1 MKRLLKIGAGL
12 VALLL
17 LAVAAM
23 LLLVDVNRFR
33 PLLEQQLSQALGRN
47 VTIGQIQLA
56 LFDGGVSASNL
67 AIAEDPAFG
76 KNPFLAAKSLSIGV
90 DMRALIFDRALHVQ
104 SVTLDGADVALL
116 QTAEGQWN
124 FSSLGAAKPAAPAVS
139 NPAPAPA
146 TEETPLD
153 LSVKLVRI
161 QNAHVTLTQG
171 AAKREFTNVN
181 FELRDFSTT
190 AALPFS
196 LSAAVG
202 GGTVSLSGTAGPISK
217 TDTAET
223 PFDTQVEIKAL
234 DLAGAGFTREE
245 TGMGGV
251 LSFNGSVNSN
261 GKTAALK
268 GAATVDRLRLSRPG
282 AIASRPVGVNLA
294 LVHDLKT
301 RKGNVARSTIKLGS
315 ASATISGTYDLST
328 VSPTVNA
335 ALAGP
340 NMPLQE
346 LLAFLPVLD
355 VVLPTGAAIEG
366 GTVTM
371 GLAARGT
378 VEHLNTTGSVKI
390 EKAKLTNYD
399 LGSKLRII
407 QQLAGLPT
415 VAATEIDLAAAS
427 FDMGPFGTRLRAIEF
442 AAPSLGRLTGEGT
455 VSLLHELD
463 FRMSAAVKTGGLL
476 AAAIQQRGETTT
488 VPFFILG
495 TSANPVFKA
504 DVKALANEKLQQIVK
519 NPEGAVKNAK
529 EMLNT
534 AKGIINFF
542 KKAPEKK

>member
-12 VALLL
+12 AALLL
-17 LAVAAM
+17 VGVGAV
-23 LLLVDVNRFR
+23 LFFVDVNHFR
-33 PLLEQQLSQALGRN
+33 PLLEQQLSQALGRA

-56 LFDGGVSASNL
+56 LFDGGVSARNL
-67 AIAEDPAFG
+67 AVAEDRAFG
-76 KNPFLAAKSLSIGV
+76 KTPFLAAKSLSIGV
-90 DMRALIFDRALHVQ
+90 DMRALIFERALHVQ
-104 SVTLDGADVALL
+104 SVTLDGAEVALL
-116 QTAEGQWN
+116 QTAEGRWN
-124 FSSLGAAKPAAPAVS
+124 FSSLGATEAAPQAVSSPAPVPAAA
-139 NPAPAPA
+139 
-146 TEETPLD
+146 EEPLE

-161 QNAHVTLTQG
+161 QNAHVALTQG
-171 AAKREFTNVN
+171 TAKRQFTNVN

-190 AALPFS
+190 TALPFS

-202 GGTVSLSGTAGPISK
+202 GGTVSLTGTAGPISK

-234 DLAGAGFTREE
+234 DLAAAGFTREE

-282 AIASRPVGVNLA
+282 AIATRPVGVNLA

-340 NMPLQE
+340 DMPLQE

-355 VVLPTGAAIEG
+355 VVLPTGAVIEG

-371 GLAARGT
+371 GIAARGT
-378 VEHLNTTGSVKI
+378 VEHLNTSGSVKV
-390 EKAKLTNYD
+390 EKAKLANYD

-415 VAATEIDLAAAS
+415 AAATDIDLAAAS
-427 FDMGPFGTRLRAIEF
+427 FDMGPFGTRLRAIQF
-442 AAPSLGRLTGEGT
+442 VAPALGRLSGEGT
-455 VSLLHELD
+455 VSPLHELD
-463 FRMSAAVKTGGLL
+463 FRMNAVVKTGGLL
-476 AAAIQQRGETTT
+476 AAAMQQRGETTT
-488 VPFFILG
+488 VPFFIQG
-495 TSANPVFKA
+495 TSADPVFKA

-529 EMLNT
+529 EALNT
-534 AKGIINFF
+534 AKSIINFF